1 MKRKISVLLI
11 MCLLVLAVAPTLS
24 SCKSEGDVTTLYVY
38 NWGEYISDGSDQT
51 MDVNLEFEKYCKETL
66 GLNVKV
72 NYSTFSSNESMY
84 SKISSGSA
92 AYDVI
97 IPSDYMIQRMVAEDL
112 LFDHSPAELLVL
124 NAKERARAKQLTVGE
139 EIAAMES
146 DTEAVES
153 TEQAENESAAE
164 VEDNFETVYSSGLTK
179 KVARKLPKFMLRD
192 NPSGKEG
199 YVYENFRIFLKWTLD
214 FIASNAT
221 LVNLGEIDTVYVNMP
236 QENAFL
242 YDMINADEE
251 EHKVKFL
258 PLLDSDEQE
267 AIVRNLELFGG
278 FYVKQYNKINNF

>member
-1 MKRKISVLLI
+1 
-11 MCLLVLAVAPTLS
+11 
-24 SCKSEGDVTTLYVY
+24 
-38 NWGEYISDGSDQT
+38 
-51 MDVNLEFEKYCKETL
+51 
-66 GLNVKV
+66 
-72 NYSTFSSNESMY
+72 
-84 SKISSGSA
+84 
-92 AYDVI
+92 
-97 IPSDYMIQRMVAEDL
+97 
-112 LFDHSPAELLVL
+112 
-124 NAKERARAKQLTVGE
+124 
-139 EIAAMES
+139 
-146 DTEAVES
+146 
-153 TEQAENESAAE
+153 
-164 VEDNFETVYSSGLTK
+164 
-179 KVARKLPKFMLRD
+179 MLRD